1 MSAAKKATKPI
12 PAGPQYCA
20 TISATMLGHF
30 LTRLEVESRP
40 TGGSLT
46 LDQINEAAT
55 RFIAD
60 LGRFDGVLQRSWD
73 DCSRAR
79 EAVAWDKSRRRLFD
93 RVLMK
98 RFAHLFPA
106 RSGDDGSNA
115 EAVLSR
121 RVIPGFN
128 LAIDK
133 MIGPLLHEQCQHRAD
148 NIVDRLRGKGAAID
162 WTQIQYDREARALV
176 NDVLVVVAH
185 YFGNF
190 ERRREWFMTLVN
202 SNLAP
207 AAADD
212 PDPHW
217 QVTPTVFQRLMMAL
231 FDDLFAL
238 MRHDHGSAIRA
249 RYGEHALET
258 LMDFHNKLM
267 GLRSGHPTGG

>member
-1 MSAAKKATKPI
+1 MNVTKKVTKPI
-12 PAGPQYCA
+12 TAGPHYCA

-30 LTRLEVESRP
+30 LTRLEVEARRV
-40 TGGSLT
+40 GGSLSF
-46 LDQINEAAT
+46 DQISGAAT
-55 RFIAD
+55 RFISEIN
-60 LGRFDGVLQRSWD
+60 RFEGVLQRSYD
-73 DCSRAR
+73 ECSRAR

-93 RVLMK
+93 RVIMK

-106 RSGDDGSNA
+106 RTGDDGSSG

-133 MIGPLLHEQCQHRAD
+133 MIGPILHEQCQRRAHA
-148 NIVDRLRGKGAAID
+148 IVERLRGKSGAID
-162 WTQIQYDREARALV
+162 WSVVQYDIEARALV

-190 ERRREWFMTLVN
+190 EKRREWFINLVN

-207 AAADD
+207 AGPDD
-212 PDPHW
+212 PNPNW
-217 QVTPTVFQRLMMAL
+217 QVTPAAFQRLMMAL
-231 FDDLFAL
+231 FDDLFG
-238 MRHDHGSAIRA
+238 MMHVDKGSAVRA

-258 LMDFHNKLM
+258 LVEFHCKLN
-267 GLRSGHPTGG
+267 GLRVGGTTGG

>member
-1 MSAAKKATKPI
+1 MSVPKKPTKPV
-12 PAGPQYCA
+12 PAGPHYCA

-30 LTRLEVESRP
+30 LTRLEVDARR

-46 LDQINEAAT
+46 FEQINAAAT
-55 RFIAD
+55 RFVSEM
-60 LGRFDGVLQRSWD
+60 GRFEGVLQRSWD

-79 EAVAWDKSRRRLFD
+79 DAAAWDKSRRRLFD

-106 RSGDDGSNA
+106 RSGDDGSSG

-133 MIGPLLHEQCQHRAD
+133 MIGPLLHEQCQRRAHG
-148 NIVDRLRGKGAAID
+148 IIDRLRGKSNTID

-212 PDPHW
+212 PDPNW
-217 QVTPTVFQRLMMAL
+217 QVTPAVFQRLMMAL

-238 MRHDHGSAIRA
+238 MQVDRGSAVRT

-258 LMDFHNKLM
+258 LADFHNKLK
-267 GLRSGHPTGG
+267 GLR